1 MFDVG
6 FSEIALIGLIGLV
19 VIGPERLP
27 ALARTLGVYVGKMRR
42 FVTDVRSDVER
53 ELNADDLRKTFSSED
68 GLGGIKDAVDAAR
81 EDYRDAISVIDD
93 AHEELSEAGESFAD
107 IGKGVASDDLGNS
120 DIAASKSAAS
130 VPVELAASEHSLEP
144 AASGQPELDEATA
157 DQITVGQSEVDIS
170 QDDKLVP
177 EREVAE
183 LAGVESASATTDD
196 ETLLNCDQAASD
208 VNETSRA

>member
-81 EDYRDAISVIDD
+81 EDYGD
-93 AHEELSEAGESFAD
+93 AHEELSDAGEFFAD